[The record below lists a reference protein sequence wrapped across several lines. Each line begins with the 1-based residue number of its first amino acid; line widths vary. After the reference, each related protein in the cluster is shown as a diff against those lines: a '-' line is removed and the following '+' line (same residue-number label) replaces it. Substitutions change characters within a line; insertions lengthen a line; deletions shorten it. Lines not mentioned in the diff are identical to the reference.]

1 MYGKILKVKNMT
13 LKRRHNKSRTQKKGG
28 AFFTKSKKS
37 SVKASPPIR
46 MGPSRKQVVLDVM
59 LVLPFEKESKIETI
73 LEKNYPDENFGNYFS
88 YTKNVLPAI
97 INTVLA
103 ETDLKPHIT
112 KNKKSRRRLR
122 NKTVYSKGKEIIPP
136 NDFVNDKLYLD
147 LINNDLKNKYT
158 SNPTNSD
165 GEYGVEGTNFKDGEI
180 QKFLGGMQNLSS
192 FSREKLAKLD
202 RIMPGAYNFSEQE
215 KKRMNN
221 TVLNTKDD
229 KYNCHTL
236 HDKYSFFEGWLRN
249 FFAKFKDTNPK
260 MKFKMRWSTASG
272 GPDGTGT
279 IIRNNQDIS
288 NLVDRMLHRERDG
301 IAKKFLKNIAQAK
314 MQIDGGYH
322 TLVQNTT
329 DEIYIPI
336 LTVSKFDDYLN
347 IIGAECPDYGVSVN
361 VYEIYS
367 REIPNSPFYFSIMDL
382 NVDNL
387 KEQINIIRE
396 GINVLKN
403 QIKRTCVIR
412 SSRTNMM

>member
-13 LKRRHNKSRTQKKGG
+13 RKKWHNKSRIQKGRG
-28 AFFTKSKKS
+28 FFTKSKKS
-37 SVKASPPIR
+37 SVKASPHIR
-46 MGPSRKQVVLDVM
+46 MGPSRKQVALDVM
-59 LVLPFEKESKIETI
+59 LVLPFEKESKIEAI

-97 INTVLA
+97 INTILA
-103 ETDLKPHIT
+103 EKDLKPHIT

-136 NDFVNDKLYLD
+136 NEFVNDKMYLD
-147 LINNDLKNKYT
+147 LINDDL
-158 SNPTNSD
+158 NS
-165 GEYGVEGTNFKDGEI
+165 EYGTKVEGANFKDGEI
-180 QKFLGGMQNLSS
+180 QTLLGGMKKLSS

-215 KKRMNN
+215 TEKMKN

-229 KYNCHTL
+229 KYKCPTL
-236 HDKYSFFEGWLRN
+236 HDKYDFFEGWLRN

-279 IIRNNQDIS
+279 IIQNNQDIS
-288 NLVDRMLHRERDG
+288 NFVDRMLHRERDG
-301 IAKKFLKNIAQAK
+301 IAKKFLRNIVQAK
-314 MQIDGGYH
+314 MRIDGGYH
-322 TLVQNTT
+322 ELEPNTT

-336 LTVSKFDDYLN
+336 LTVSKFDDYSN
-347 IIGAECPDYGVSVN
+347 IIGAKCPDHGVSVN

-367 REIPNSPFYFSIMDL
+367 LEMPNSPFYFSIMDL

-387 KEQINIIRE
+387 EEQINIMRE

-403 QIKRTCVIR
+403 QIKRTCIIR